1 MCGAYWKEDS
11 ELSDNLECR
20 YLDATMEVVAEFASM
35 LADGIYYFCRSFML
49 CGLTDLVSRPC
60 FYTLINSSWKISLR
74 RWFLEHGKK
83 VFEKLS
89 RFNFF
94 LYAATSIF
102 SKWNLFMFTGYLTPD
117 RYFSHEVTSKITNY
131 RVQITVVSKGQIA
144 FTCLCKDNSKPVFF
158 PSLLSGNPALL
169 SFFVLSHF

>member
-60 FYTLINSSWKISLR
+60 FYTLKSIRLER
-74 RWFLEHGKK
+74 FL
-83 VFEKLS
+83 
-89 RFNFF
+89 
-94 LYAATSIF
+94 
-102 SKWNLFMFTGYLTPD
+102 
-117 RYFSHEVTSKITNY
+117 
-131 RVQITVVSKGQIA
+131 
-144 FTCLCKDNSKPVFF
+144 
-158 PSLLSGNPALL
+158 
-169 SFFVLSHF
+169 